1 MDYFAH
7 GAWSYI
13 IFRNWRAVLFGLL
26 PDSMSWLIFFFYQLF
41 NGNFCS
47 GAPVVENLPGW
58 IFLLYD
64 ISHSLIV
71 AFVVIGLVYFIFKK
85 LFIFML
91 AWPLAITIDVFTHT
105 RDFLPTPFLW
115 PISEWKFNGISWGET
130 WFMVLN
136 WSLIVIFLIYIY
148 VRKNYL
154 KKKKFKKV

>member
-85 LFIFML
+85 LFIFSSL
-91 AWPLAITIDVFTHT
+91 NPASPLKIICDIS
-105 RDFLPTPFLW
+105 
-115 PISEWKFNGISWGET
+115 PINFSDIPPPKFA
-130 WFMVLN
+130 
-136 WSLIVIFLIYIY
+136 
-148 VRKNYL
+148 
-154 KKKKFKKV
+154 